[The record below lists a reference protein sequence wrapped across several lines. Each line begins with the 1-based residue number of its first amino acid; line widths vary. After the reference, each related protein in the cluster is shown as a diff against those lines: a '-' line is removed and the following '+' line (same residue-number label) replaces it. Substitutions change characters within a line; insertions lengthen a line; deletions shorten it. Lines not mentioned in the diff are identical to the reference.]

1 MADTGS
7 SKPARPQFC
16 GGGFPLLETLH
27 FMGSFFMDE
36 FVVYVLASNRTDR
49 LYKGYT
55 SNLIERMKSH
65 NSLGSGWTKRYR
77 PWTVVHIEF
86 YTTKGVAMAR
96 EKWFKS
102 TSGRRFIRDF
112 LKIL

>member
-1 MADTGS
+1 
-7 SKPARPQFC
+7 
-16 GGGFPLLETLH
+16 
-27 FMGSFFMDE
+27 MDE

-49 LYKGYT
+49 LYKGFT

-65 NSLGSGWTKRYR
+65 NALGSGWTKRYR
-77 PWTVVHIEF
+77 AWTVVYIEF
-86 YTTKGVAMAR
+86 YTTKGAAMAR

>member
-1 MADTGS
+1 
-7 SKPARPQFC
+7 
-16 GGGFPLLETLH
+16 
-27 FMGSFFMDE
+27 MGSFFMDE

-65 NSLGSGWTKRYR
+65 NALGSGWTKRYR
-77 PWTVVHIEF
+77 PWTVVYIEF
-86 YTTKGVAMAR
+86 YTTKGAAMAR